1 MPGALKKRRIDMNDG
16 STLSSDIP
24 NEDDAQLLID
34 KNCHSTLLLEIPNGD
49 ITLSSTRL
57 MSGIP
62 TQTATALSLASN
74 G

>member
-1 MPGALKKRRIDMNDG
+1 MPGALKKRQIDMNDG

-34 KNCHSTLLLEIPNGD
+34 KNCHGTLLPEIPNGD